1 MALLFYYKYM
11 LEKVITV
18 TQRTKYFSKNPVKRS
33 ALVRISRNL
42 AQNIV
47 QKPREWSIIKNL
59 NFHIQDMQW
68 KQFTVNY

>member
-1 MALLFYYKYM
+1 M

-47 QKPREWSIIKNL
+47 QKPRE
-59 NFHIQDMQW
+59 
-68 KQFTVNY
+68 